1 MNETINKL
9 LLAEDKFT
17 EGKYM
22 LEMHLKHPSFVYSA
36 CEPSIKNKNIY
47 IYIYIYI
54 LKKDEVQDIFIK
66 TN

>member
-17 EGKYM
+17 EGKCM
-22 LEMHLKHPSFVYSA
+22 LEMHLKHHSFVYSA
-36 CEPSIKNKNIY
+36 CEPSIKTLKIN
-47 IYIYIYI
+47 IYIYI